1 MTSRRVLFATE
12 EQHDHSRPVIT
23 VDATQLEVMLRNWKD
38 QTCTLGVVGRGIS
51 SFYTGAHTASLEQ
64 RRGKLWRS
72 KWKKFRSSSKKLD
85 ETRQSKSE
93 RCSFSFWSLASRSR
107 AANLAAATAGDS
119 VEGSN
124 GPEVV
129 RYIRRRKFGHKRRSI
144 FVKRRMPVPN
154 HQKANKNDS
163 LITHDDSC
171 TQDTIMN
178 NDDEHSQEYV
188 SRRRISTI
196 NESNTEQEQ
205 PQQEEE
211 HDEEEEEEQEATEVE
226 EKKKEE
232 EPVAPANPVISTP
245 KKSSKPTAFKQLKLD
260 QFLKAAR
267 PIAETA
273 PPDTNEKIDSNSM
286 PLADADKQD
295 ELCEQTPSITRGST
309 RNPHLASD
317 NDCLPISAEDSDKP
331 SRKCTAER
339 WPVRRLLVFLL
350 AVDQDSSIR
359 QTSEGGESTVSDTE
373 SATTSDTPD
382 SVSPID
388 QASSNPPPPSDPI
401 ESSGTNGVATKDQP
415 NFSRESSVTTTI
427 PSSTPSSLSDIL
439 ANRMLS
445 SSSST
450 LNTDDE
456 TKIARIESQLKTSA
470 AEAASH
476 NDTTEEISSINAFES
491 TIKPVEFIDDEAP
504 PSLTSPTSMIVSQ
517 SNHYNYSTRGKQQST
532 PPVPQTITINNFNT
546 STNMTYNF
554 GHTAYPY
561 TYPPA
566 PSIDMPPF
574 YYPPGSSMNYMPYY
588 PPGPYPNSPSS
599 MYPSDTIYNGAPN
612 APSMYYPSN
621 GVHPIPFN
629 GNGTSPYVY
638 PTAQPSST
646 ASTTHRHWM
655 NDHL

>member
-1 MTSRRVLFATE
+1 MKRSNTRIGFRWTGNFFVLHRCSRHISWATK
-12 EQHDHSRPVIT
+12 R
-23 VDATQLEVMLRNWKD
+23 
-38 QTCTLGVVGRGIS
+38 
-51 SFYTGAHTASLEQ
+51 
-64 RRGKLWRS
+64 KLWRNT
-72 KWKKFRSSSKKLD
+72 WKKFRSSSKKSD

-93 RCSFSFWSLASRSR
+93 RSSFSFWSLASRSR

-124 GPEVV
+124 GPDGV
-129 RYIRRRKFGHKRRSI
+129 RYVRRRKCGQKRRSI

-154 HQKANKNDS
+154 HQKATKNDS

-178 NDDEHSQEYV
+178 NDDEHSQEYI
-188 SRRRISTI
+188 SRRRISAI
-196 NESNTEQEQ
+196 NESNIEQEQ
-205 PQQEEE
+205 PQQK
-211 HDEEEEEEQEATEVE
+211 EEEEQEATEVE

-232 EPVAPANPVISTP
+232 EPAAPATPVISTP

-267 PIAETA
+267 PVAETS
-273 PPDTNEKIDSNSM
+273 PPSTKEKLDSDSV
-286 PLADADKQD
+286 PVTDAEKQD
-295 ELCEQTPSITRGST
+295 EPCEQTPSITRRST
-309 RNPHLASD
+309 RDTHLSSD
-317 NDCLPISAEDSDKP
+317 NEFLPISAEDSDKP

-339 WPVRRLLVFLL
+339 WQVRRLLVFLL
-350 AVDQDSSIR
+350 DTDQDSLIR
-359 QTSEGGESTVSDTE
+359 QASEGGESTVSDTG

-382 SVSPID
+382 SVSSTD
-388 QASSNPPPPSDPI
+388 QTSSNPPPASDPI
-401 ESSGTNGVATKDQP
+401 ESSGTNGVITTDQP
-415 NFSRESSVTTTI
+415 SFSRESSVTTTI

-445 SSSST
+445 SSSAT
-450 LNTDDE
+450 LGTDDE

-476 NDTTEEISSINAFES
+476 KDTTEEISSINAFES

-504 PSLTSPTSMIVSQ
+504 PSLTSPTSMLVSQ
-517 SNHYNYSTRGKQQST
+517 SNHYNYSTKGKQQPT

-546 STNMTYNF
+546 STNMNYNF
-554 GHTAYPY
+554 GNTAYPY

-574 YYPPGSSMNYMPYY
+574 YYPPSTSMNYMPYY

-621 GVHPIPFN
+621 GVHTIPFN
-629 GNGTSPYVY
+629 GNGPSPYVY
-638 PTAQPSST
+638 PSAQPSST